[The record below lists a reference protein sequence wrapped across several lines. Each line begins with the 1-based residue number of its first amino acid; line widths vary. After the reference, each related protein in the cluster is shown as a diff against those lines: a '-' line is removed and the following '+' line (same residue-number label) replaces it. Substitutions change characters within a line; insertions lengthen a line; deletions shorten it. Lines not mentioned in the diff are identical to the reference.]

1 MCRFQSRKRRII
13 SRLLISHKYYGI
25 NHNNY
30 YTKEGIK
37 MVVSKSYSRKN
48 ARALIKYLL
57 DEKPHSTKLVQQRNL
72 LVTGQN
78 IYQLADPYH
87 PNEPP
92 QWDSNLV
99 AGQFG
104 ASRSHAKNQHK
115 KVQAF
120 HIIASFSDEE
130 FPPEGD
136 QKQEAQQV
144 ATLVTGF
151 LGQYFPDDAQDLIA
165 IQRDGRGGKLH
176 AHIAVNSL
184 LTSGKCL
191 RTNLVTQTERT
202 YVDKQGH
209 KQHIPGFRKE
219 FNQYLEANFQR
230 VTGREFHPVVPSTE
244 NKVHS
249 AEDQI
254 VARGGYDWHEDLKER
269 IYQAFSDPKV
279 HDLSGFKAACAKRG
293 VTVTEKRRGTGQKD
307 ANGKKIYK
315 LGYTYSF
322 TGQDKY
328 KSGAKKGMPKA
339 HKMRDYRMGKDGM
352 PLRGSLGTAFTPEN
366 IEKEIKNHEFIKKER
381 VQRDKQRRTIEATKT
396 RLKEA
401 TTGLESSLTGSEDDN
416 TEFDSS
422 SSEVPSS
429 ISVRATTATA
439 KRHSTGASR
448 SDEYIP
454 SRRKQYFTTPSR
466 LKWVDPDF
474 LKPDPDAERKRKQR
488 LEERKRRN
496 EAFKRRAKAI
506 AEHDRALARKA
517 GADRIRQ
524 QINPNWFDD
533 LMGKW
538 WHIILSDSIT
548 RDLKRLLG
556 LDTKQKPARH
566 VEPKSRAAAQNN
578 RSASREDT
586 LDSPFDF

>member
-1 MCRFQSRKRRII
+1 MCRFQSQNCKN
-13 SRLLISHKYYGI
+13 SNLLLINHKCYGI

-30 YTKEGIK
+30 YMKEGIK

-115 KVQAF
+115 KTQAF
-120 HIIASFSDEE
+120 HIIASFSNDE
-130 FPPEGD
+130 FPPKGD

-144 ATLVTGF
+144 ATLVKGF
-151 LGQYFPDDAQDLIA
+151 LGQYFPDDVQDLIA

-209 KQHIPGFRKE
+209 KQHIPGFRKA
-219 FNQYLEANFQR
+219 FNSYLEQNFQR
-230 VTGREFHPVVPSTE
+230 VTGREFHPVIPSTE
-244 NKVHS
+244 NRVHAS
-249 AEDQI
+249 EEQI
-254 VARGGYDWHEDLKER
+254 LARGGYDWHQDLKNR
-269 IYQAFSDPKV
+269 IYGAFSDPKV
-279 HDLSGFKAACAKRG
+279 HDLSGFKVACAKRG
-293 VTVTEKRRGTGQKD
+293 VTVTEKRRSTGQKD
-307 ANGKKIYK
+307 ENGHKIYK
-315 LGYTYSF
+315 IGYTYEF
-322 TGQDKY
+322 TGEDVY
-328 KSGAKKGMPKA
+328 KSGAKKGQPKA
-339 HKMRDYRMGKDGM
+339 HKMRDYRMGRDGQ

-381 VQRDKQRRTIEATKT
+381 VQRDEQQRDVEVARAT
-396 RLKEA
+396 
-401 TTGLESSLTGSEDDN
+401 LTGVAGGLKSDLKDADKAGTADS
-416 TEFDSS
+416 TEASPIPSPKPIRTVASTAESHSS
-422 SSEVPSS
+422 
-429 ISVRATTATA
+429 
-439 KRHSTGASR
+439 SR
-448 SDEYIP
+448 SDQYIP
-454 SRRKQYFTTPSR
+454 SRRRRHFATPPR
-466 LKWVDPDF
+466 LKYVSPDF
-474 LKPDPDAERKRKQR
+474 LDPDPDAERKRKQR

-506 AEHDRALARKA
+506 AEHDRRLARETERRRFKHLDGVIQTWYSLIHGGLLQDIA
-517 GADRIRQ
+517 
-524 QINPNWFDD
+524 
-533 LMGKW
+533 K
-538 WHIILSDSIT
+538 
-548 RDLKRLLG
+548 LLG
-556 LDTKQKPARH
+556 INANHKRSKAVESERRQSERLPESNRGPARKDLG
-566 VEPKSRAAAQNN
+566 P
-578 RSASREDT
+578 DD
-586 LDSPFDF
+586 DSPDF

>member
-1 MCRFQSRKRRII
+1 
-13 SRLLISHKYYGI
+13 
-25 NHNNY
+25 
-30 YTKEGIK
+30 

-115 KVQAF
+115 KTQAF

-219 FNQYLEANFQR
+219 FNSYLEQNFQK

-249 AEDQI
+249 AEEQI
-254 VARGGYDWHEDLKER
+254 LARGGYDWHQDLKTR
-269 IYQAFSDPKV
+269 IYNAFSDPKV
-279 HDLSGFKAACAKRG
+279 HNLNDFKAACAKQG
-293 VTVTEKRRGTGQKD
+293 VTITEKRRGTGQKD
-307 ANGKKIYK
+307 ENGHKIYK
-315 LGYTYSF
+315 MGYTYSF
-322 TGQDKY
+322 TGQDVY
-328 KSGAKKGMPKA
+328 KSGAKKGQPRL
-339 HKMRDYRMGKDGM
+339 HKMRDYRMGRDGQ

-366 IEKEIKNHEFIKKER
+366 IKKEIEKHDIIETRSI
-381 VQRDKQRRTIEATKT
+381 QADKQARTAEGT
-396 RLKEA
+396 RE
-401 TTGLESSLTGSEDDN
+401 GLEAVTRELRTNLKDAVSSGDADREEAGS
-416 TEFDSS
+416 F
-422 SSEVPSS
+422 PSS
-429 ISVRATTATA
+429 IPVAATTATA

-448 SDEYIP
+448 SDQYIP

-474 LKPDPDAERKRKQR
+474 LKPDPDAERKRKR
-488 LEERKRRN
+488 RNEERKQRD
-496 EAFKRRAKAI
+496 EEFTKRAKAI
-506 AEHDRALARKA
+506 AEHNRQLARETERRRFKHLDGVIQTWYSLIHGGLLQDIA
-517 GADRIRQ
+517 
-524 QINPNWFDD
+524 
-533 LMGKW
+533 K
-538 WHIILSDSIT
+538 
-548 RDLKRLLG
+548 LLG
-556 LDTKQKPARH
+556 INANHKRSKAVESERRQSERLPESNRGPARKDLG
-566 VEPKSRAAAQNN
+566 P
-578 RSASREDT
+578 DD
-586 LDSPFDF
+586 DSPDF

>member
-1 MCRFQSRKRRII
+1 
-13 SRLLISHKYYGI
+13 
-25 NHNNY
+25 
-30 YTKEGIK
+30 

-48 ARALIKYLL
+48 VRALIKYLL
-57 DEKPHSTKLVQQRNL
+57 DEKPHSTALVSQRNL

-104 ASRSHAKNQHK
+104 ASRSHAKNQYK

-120 HIIASFSDEE
+120 HIIASFSDAE

-136 QKQEAQQV
+136 QKIEAQQA
-144 ATLVTGF
+144 ATLVKGF

-176 AHIAVNSL
+176 AHIAVNSI

-191 RTNLVTQTERT
+191 RTNLVTQTERE

-219 FNQYLEANFQR
+219 FNQYLEQNFQR

-244 NKVHS
+244 NRVHAS
-249 AEDQI
+249 EEQI
-254 VARGGYDWHEDLKER
+254 LARGGYDWHEDLKER

-279 HDLSGFKAACAKRG
+279 HNLNDFKAACAKRG

-307 ANGKKIYK
+307 ENGHKIYK
-315 LGYTYSF
+315 TGYTYSF
-322 TGQDKY
+322 TGQDVY
-328 KSGAKKGMPKA
+328 KSGAKKGQPKV
-339 HKMRDYRMGKDGM
+339 HKMRDYRMGRDGQ

-366 IEKEIKNHEFIKKER
+366 IEKEIENHVNITKESI
-381 VQRDKQRRTIEATKT
+381 QRDKQRRTIEGTKA

-422 SSEVPSS
+422 SSEVPSPKPIRTVAS
-429 ISVRATTATA
+429 TA

-474 LKPDPDAERKRKQR
+474 LDPDPDAERKRKR
-488 LEERKRRN
+488 RNEERKRRN
-496 EAFKRRAKAI
+496 EAFERRAKAI
-506 AEHDRALARKA
+506 AEHDRRLARETERRRFKHLDGVIQTWYSLIHGGLLQDIA
-517 GADRIRQ
+517 
-524 QINPNWFDD
+524 
-533 LMGKW
+533 K
-538 WHIILSDSIT
+538 
-548 RDLKRLLG
+548 LLG
-556 LDTKQKPARH
+556 INANHKRSKAVESERRQSERLPESNRGPARKDLG
-566 VEPKSRAAAQNN
+566 P
-578 RSASREDT
+578 DD
-586 LDSPFDF
+586 DSPDF

>member
-1 MCRFQSRKRRII
+1 
-13 SRLLISHKYYGI
+13 
-25 NHNNY
+25 
-30 YTKEGIK
+30 

-57 DEKPHSTKLVQQRNL
+57 DEKPHSTALVSQRNL

-87 PNEPP
+87 PSEPP

-120 HIIASFSDEE
+120 HIIASFSDAE

-136 QKQEAQQV
+136 QKIEAQQA
-144 ATLVTGF
+144 ATLVKGF
-151 LGQYFPDDAQDLIA
+151 LGQYFPDDVQDLIA

-176 AHIAVNSL
+176 AHIAVNAL

-209 KQHIPGFRKE
+209 KQHIPGFRKA
-219 FNQYLEANFQR
+219 FNSYLEQNFQK
-230 VTGREFHPVVPSTE
+230 VTGRNFHPVVPSTE

-249 AEDQI
+249 AEEQI
-254 VARGGYDWHEDLKER
+254 VARGGYDWHQDLKER
-269 IYQAFSDPKV
+269 IYQAFSDPNV
-279 HDLSGFKAACAKRG
+279 HNLDDFKAACAKRG

-307 ANGKKIYK
+307 ASGYKIYK
-315 LGYTYSF
+315 TGYTYEF
-322 TGQDKY
+322 TGEDVY
-328 KSGAKKGMPKA
+328 KSGAKKGQPRL
-339 HKMRDYRMGKDGM
+339 HKMRDYRMGRDGQ

-366 IEKEIKNHEFIKKER
+366 IEKEIENHDI
-381 VQRDKQRRTIEATKT
+381 IKT
-396 RLKEA
+396 RSIQTDERQR
-401 TTGLESSLTGSEDDN
+401 TTEGTREGLEAVTRELRANLKDAVSSGDADREEAGS
-416 TEFDSS
+416 F
-422 SSEVPSS
+422 PSS
-429 ISVRATTATA
+429 IPVRATTATA
-439 KRHSTGASR
+439 KRYSTGASR

-454 SRRKQYFTTPSR
+454 SRRKQYFTTPQR
-466 LKWVDPDF
+466 LKYVSPDF
-474 LKPDPDAERKRKQR
+474 LDPDPDAERKRKQR

-496 EAFKRRAKAI
+496 AEFTKRAKAV
-506 AEHDRALARKA
+506 AEHDRALARRA
-517 GADRIRQ
+517 GADRIRKQ
-524 QINPNWFDD
+524 FNPTWFDD

-538 WHIILSDSIT
+538 WRSILSDSIT
-548 RDLKRLLG
+548 RDLKWLLG
-556 LDTKQKPARH
+556 LGAHERPVGHAKP
-566 VEPKSRAAAQNN
+566 ESRKVAPND
-578 RSASREDT
+578 RPASRESE
-586 LDSPFDF
+586 LDNPFDF

>member
-1 MCRFQSRKRRII
+1 MN
-13 SRLLISHKYYGI
+13 HKCYGI

-30 YTKEGIK
+30 YLKEGIK

-219 FNQYLEANFQR
+219 FNQYLEENFQR

-249 AEDQI
+249 AEEQI
-254 VARGGYDWHEDLKER
+254 VARGGYDWHQDLKSR
-269 IYQAFSDPKV
+269 IYNAFSDPKV
-279 HDLSGFKAACAKRG
+279 HNLNDFKAACAKRG

-307 ANGKKIYK
+307 ENGHKIYK
-315 LGYTYSF
+315 MGYTYSF
-322 TGQDKY
+322 TGQDVY
-328 KSGAKKGMPKA
+328 KSGAKKGQPRL
-339 HKMRDYRMGKDGM
+339 HKMRDYRMGRDGQ

-366 IEKEIKNHEFIKKER
+366 IQKEITNHVNITKESIQTDER
-381 VQRDKQRRTIEATKT
+381 QRTTEGLEAVT
-396 RLKEA
+396 RELRASFKDAVSSGNTDRKEA
-401 TTGLESSLTGSEDDN
+401 GS
-416 TEFDSS
+416 F
-422 SSEVPSS
+422 PSPRP
-429 ISVRATTATA
+429 IKTVATTAKYT
-439 KRHSTGASR
+439 SSGASR
-448 SDEYIP
+448 SDQYIP
-454 SRRKQYFTTPSR
+454 SRRRRHFATPPR
-466 LKWVDPDF
+466 LKWVDPGF
-474 LKPDPDAERKRKQR
+474 LDPDPDAERRRKQR

-496 EAFKRRAKAI
+496 EAFTKRAKAI
-506 AEHDRALARKA
+506 AEHNRQLARETERRRFKHLDGVIQTWYSLIHGGLLQDIA
-517 GADRIRQ
+517 
-524 QINPNWFDD
+524 
-533 LMGKW
+533 K
-538 WHIILSDSIT
+538 
-548 RDLKRLLG
+548 LLG
-556 LDTKQKPARH
+556 INANHKRSKAVESERRQSERLPESNRGPARKDLG
-566 VEPKSRAAAQNN
+566 P
-578 RSASREDT
+578 D
-586 LDSPFDF
+586 DSPDF

>member
-1 MCRFQSRKRRII
+1 
-13 SRLLISHKYYGI
+13 
-25 NHNNY
+25 
-30 YTKEGIK
+30 

-115 KVQAF
+115 KIQAF
-120 HIIASFSDEE
+120 HIIASFSDTE

-136 QKQEAQQV
+136 QKIEAQQ
-144 ATLVTGF
+144 AAILVKGF

-176 AHIAVNSL
+176 AHIAVNSI

-191 RTNLVTQTERT
+191 RTNLVTQTERE

-219 FNQYLEANFQR
+219 FNQYLEDNFEK

-249 AEDQI
+249 AEEQI
-254 VARGGYDWHEDLKER
+254 VARGGYDWHQDLKER

-279 HDLSGFKAACAKRG
+279 HNLEDFKQACAKRG

-315 LGYTYSF
+315 LGYTYEF
-322 TGQDKY
+322 TGEDVY
-328 KSGAKKGMPKA
+328 KSGAKKGQFKL
-339 HKMRDYRMGKDGM
+339 HKMRDYRMGRDGQ

-366 IEKEIKNHEFIKKER
+366 IEKEIKNHEFIKEER
-381 VQRDKQRRTIEATKT
+381 VQRDKQQRDVEVARAT
-396 RLKEA
+396 
-401 TTGLESSLTGSEDDN
+401 LTGVAGGLKSDLKDADKAGTADS
-416 TEFDSS
+416 TEASPI
-422 SSEVPSS
+422 PSPKPIRTVAS
-429 ISVRATTATA
+429 TA
-439 KRHSTGASR
+439 KSHSSSR
-448 SDEYIP
+448 SDSYQS
-454 SRRKQYFTTPSR
+454 SRRRQHFTAPQR
-466 LKWVDPDF
+466 LKWVDPGF
-474 LKPDPDAERKRKQR
+474 LDPDPDAERRRKR
-488 LEERKRRN
+488 LAEERKRRN
-496 EAFKRRAKAI
+496 AEFTKRAKAI
-506 AEHDRALARKA
+506 AEHDRRLARETERRRFKHLDVVIQTWYSLIH
-517 GADRIRQ
+517 GG
-524 QINPNWFDD
+524 
-533 LMGKW
+533 L
-538 WHIILSDSIT
+538 L
-548 RDLKRLLG
+548 RDIAKLLG
-556 LDTKQKPARH
+556 INANHKRSKAVESEHRQSDRLPESNRGPARKDLG
-566 VEPKSRAAAQNN
+566 P
-578 RSASREDT
+578 DD
-586 LDSPFDF
+586 DSPDF

>member
-1 MCRFQSRKRRII
+1 
-13 SRLLISHKYYGI
+13 
-25 NHNNY
+25 
-30 YTKEGIK
+30 

-115 KVQAF
+115 KTQAF
-120 HIIASFSDEE
+120 HIIASFSNDE

-165 IQRDGRGGKLH
+165 IQRDGRGSKLH

-219 FNQYLEANFQR
+219 FNQYLEENFQR

-244 NKVHS
+244 NRVHAS
-249 AEDQI
+249 EDQI
-254 VARGGYDWHEDLKER
+254 FARGGYDWHQDLKER
-269 IYQAFSDPKV
+269 IYSAFSDPKV
-279 HDLSGFKAACAKRG
+279 HNLSDFKAACAKRG

-307 ANGKKIYK
+307 ASGHKIYK

-322 TGQDKY
+322 TGKDVY
-328 KSGAKKGMPKA
+328 KSGAKKGQPRL
-339 HKMRDYRMGKDGM
+339 HKMRDYRMGRDGQ
-352 PLRGSLGTAFTPEN
+352 PLRGSLGTAFTPES
-366 IEKEIKNHEFIKKER
+366 IEKEINQHESIKEER
-381 VQRDKQRRTIEATKT
+381 VQADKQARTAEGT
-396 RLKEA
+396 RE
-401 TTGLESSLTGSEDDN
+401 GLEAVTRELRANLKDAVSSGDADREEAGS
-416 TEFDSS
+416 F
-422 SSEVPSS
+422 PSS
-429 ISVRATTATA
+429 IPIRATTATA
-439 KRHSTGASR
+439 KRYSTGASR

-454 SRRKQYFTTPSR
+454 SRRRQHFTAPSR

-474 LKPDPDAERKRKQR
+474 LDPDPDAERRRKR
-488 LEERKRRN
+488 LAEERKRRN
-496 EAFKRRAKAI
+496 EAFERRAKAV
-506 AEHDRALARKA
+506 AEHDRALARRA

-524 QINPNWFDD
+524 QFNPTWFDD

-538 WHIILSDSIT
+538 WRSILSDSLT
-548 RDLKRLLG
+548 RELKWLFG

-566 VEPKSRAAAQNN
+566 VEPKLRKDAPSN
-578 RSASREDT
+578 RPASREDT
-586 LDSPFDF
+586 LDNPFDF

>member
-381 VQRDKQRRTIEATKT
+381 VQRDKQRRTIEAT
-396 RLKEA
+396 
-401 TTGLESSLTGSEDDN
+401 TGLESSLTGSEDDN

-439 KRHSTGASR
+439 ESHSSSR
-448 SDEYIP
+448 STEYQS
-454 SRRKQYFTTPSR
+454 SRRRRHFATPPR
-466 LKWVDPDF
+466 LKYVSPDF
-474 LKPDPDAERKRKQR
+474 LDPDPDAERKRKQR

-506 AEHDRALARKA
+506 AEHDRRLARETERRRFKHLDGVIQTWYSLIHGGLLQDIA
-517 GADRIRQ
+517 
-524 QINPNWFDD
+524 
-533 LMGKW
+533 K
-538 WHIILSDSIT
+538 
-548 RDLKRLLG
+548 LLG
-556 LDTKQKPARH
+556 INANHKRSKAVESERRQSERLPESNRGPARKDLG
-566 VEPKSRAAAQNN
+566 P
-578 RSASREDT
+578 DD
-586 LDSPFDF
+586 DSPDF